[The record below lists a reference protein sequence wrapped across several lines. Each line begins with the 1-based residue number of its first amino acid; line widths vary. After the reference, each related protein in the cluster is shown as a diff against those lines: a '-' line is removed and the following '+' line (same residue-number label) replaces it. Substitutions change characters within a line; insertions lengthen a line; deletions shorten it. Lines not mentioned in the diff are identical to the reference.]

1 MISVWGY
8 ARGGRL
14 SSEEPV
20 TVRGTAYLTGPKGP
34 FVKLFTEYIAQR

>member
-8 ARGGRL
+8 ARGGSL
-14 SSEEPV
+14 DSEEPV
-20 TVRGTAYLTGPKGP
+20 AIRGTAYLTGPKGA